1 MEAWVEPAPPAPVL
15 AEVVPPP
22 APADAEEVVV
32 ADLAAP
38 VLPATWQE
46 VVACFPPPPRPYEL
60 FSREMPFNL
69 DVTDQLVQEID

>member
-1 MEAWVEPAPPAPVL
+1 MAYNL
-15 AEVVPPP
+15 ALCVQ
-22 APADAEEVVV
+22 
-32 ADLAAP
+32 L
-38 VLPATWQE
+38 ATWQE